1 MAVGSPAPAAV
12 RWGWR
17 YGRGRVEVVVVEG
30 SAEGLDTLE
39 EKESNKREI

>member
-17 YGRGRVEVVVVEG
+17 YGRGRVEVVVEG